1 MYPKRFVG
9 KVCVVTGGARGIGA
23 AIAHRLASEGC
34 KVAILDVDV
43 ETGRFREKELSS
55 LGLEV
60 VFIPADVS
68 REEDVEKAMREV
80 YSRYGRIDVLV
91 NNAGIGFTGRSI
103 EEQSLEEWYRITG
116 VNLTGPWLCSK
127 HAVKY
132 MKKTGGVIVNIAS
145 TRAFQSE
152 PNTEPYSAS
161 KGGLVALT
169 HALAISLAD
178 YGIRVVS
185 VSPGWVDT
193 SSWQIPPRESQLT
206 PLDHKWHPAG
216 RVGKPEDVAALV
228 AFLASD
234 EASWITG
241 VNITIDGGVSAKMT
255 YMDETAIAKALQ
267 TLLQDQEAS
276 ELITQLITT
285 AKNPETR
292 EEVKKKLREILK
304 TSQKTNTVQEI

>member
-1 MYPKRFVG
+1 MCSKRFAG

-34 KVAILDVDV
+34 RVAILDVD
-43 ETGRFREKELSS
+43 EDAGRLREKELSS
-55 LGLEV
+55 LGLDA
-60 VFIPADVS
+60 VFILADVS
-68 REEDVEKAMREV
+68 REEDVEKAMEEV

-91 NNAGIGFTGRSI
+91 NNAGIGFSGRSI
-103 EEQSLEEWYRITG
+103 EEQSSEEWYRIIG

-193 SSWQIPPRESQLT
+193 SRWQIPPRESQLT

-216 RVGKPEDVAALV
+216 RVGRPEDVAALV

-241 VNITIDGGVSAKMT
+241 VNIIIDGGVSAKMT
-255 YMDETAIAKALQ
+255 YMDEAVIEKALQ
-267 TLLQDQEAS
+267 TLLEDKEAS
-276 ELITQLITT
+276 ELISKLVAT
-285 AKNPETR
+285 AKNPATR
-292 EEVKKKLREILK
+292 EEVKKKLREIL
-304 TSQKTNTVQEI
+304 NTDTKQEI

>member
-1 MYPKRFVG
+1 MGMNRFVG

-23 AIAHRLASEGC
+23 AIAHRLGSEGC
-34 KVAILDVDV
+34 KVAILDVD
-43 ETGRFREKELSS
+43 REAGEQRAEM
-55 LGLEV
+55 LGSMGIESI
-60 VFIPADVS
+60 FIYADVS
-68 REEDVEKAMREV
+68 NEEHVREAMDTVYKRFKA
-80 YSRYGRIDVLV
+80 INVLV
-91 NNAGIGFTGRSI
+91 NNAGIGFSGRSL
-103 EEQSLEEWYRITG
+103 EEQSLDEWRRIID

-132 MKKTGGVIVNIAS
+132 MKLGGGVIINIAS

-169 HALAISLAD
+169 HALAISLAR

-193 SSWQIPPRESQLT
+193 SAWQIPPKESRLST
-206 PLDHKWHPAG
+206 LDHMWHPAG
-216 RVGKPEDVAALV
+216 RVGRPEDIATLV

-241 VNITIDGGVSAKMT
+241 VNIVIDGGVSAKMV
-255 YMDETAIAKALQ
+255 YLDESVIEDGLTMLF
-267 TLLQDQEAS
+267 QDRDIGKMFR
-276 ELITQLITT
+276 ELIERLKSYRSVEE
-285 AKNPETR
+285 AKKR
-292 EEVKKKLREILK
+292 LGEILEK
-304 TSQKTNTVQEI
+304 L